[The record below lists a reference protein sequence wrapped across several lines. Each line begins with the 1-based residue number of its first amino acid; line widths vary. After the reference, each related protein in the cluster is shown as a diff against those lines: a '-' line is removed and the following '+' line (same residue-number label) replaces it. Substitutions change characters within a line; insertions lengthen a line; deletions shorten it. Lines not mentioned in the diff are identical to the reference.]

1 MRSLELATQAFQDP
15 GMPGPSHDW
24 HVQPVVK
31 DQIRIPP
38 ERRVS
43 VELPALESTG
53 CPRNLCHLHGLFR
66 RVETN
71 LSKVPQPFSIRQP
84 AAYIFRADVDFSG
97 ASPLHFADENA
108 HREKLL
114 FKELLRRSLRLAKPF
129 RAWVPASADLL

>member
-1 MRSLELATQAFQDP
+1 
-15 GMPGPSHDW
+15 MPGPSHDW

-31 DQIRIPP
+31 DRIRIPP
-38 ERRVS
+38 ERCVS
-43 VELPALESTG
+43 VERVILRTT
-53 CPRNLCHLHGLFR
+53 CPRNLCIPHSLLG